1 MRPHGFFE
9 VTAGFSFQTVPPAPG
24 RQPAGEIQAPA
35 PGAPPGAPGPGGG
48 GPPQDPLGM
57 WTIFIMV
64 VPLLLF
70 MFWSSRSQQKKQEKI
85 LSSLTKGD
93 RIIVQGG
100 LVGKF
105 VEMNERIAKIEI
117 APGVKID
124 VLRSGILGKDT
135 PETQAAAA
143 EKK

>member
-1 MRPHGFFE
+1 M
-9 VTAGFSFQTVPPAPG
+9 
-24 RQPAGEIQAPA
+24 
-35 PGAPPGAPGPGGG
+35 GGLL
-48 GPPQDPLGM
+48 PL
-57 WTIFIMV
+57 FIMI

-70 MFWSSRSQQKKQEKI
+70 MFWSSRSQQKKQDKV
-85 LSSLTKGD
+85 LSSLAKGD